1 MKEFIEDV
9 SNRKNVKRKD
19 LLEKDILI
27 HKILLDLSKD
37 DFFSKNLAFK
47 GGTCLIKCYLGY
59 YRFSEDI
66 DFTWIDQSIFKDQS
80 GKQIRKII
88 SDLKD
93 ELGKLFENISNDR
106 GMDFVLDKD
115 NKKYMEFGGG
125 NKFVTFKIWYKS
137 EILKESSFIK
147 IQINFV
153 EDIKFKISKK
163 NVGCLLKDKDDK
175 ELEVL
180 YEEDYKDYTAN
191 ITLYTY
197 DVKEILCEKVRAIL
211 TRRGIKARDFVDIYL
226 ICLSFNL
233 NVKDFRQEIIDKT
246 RFMIE
251 TYKKY
256 QENIVKK
263 IKLLPSEDFFQ
274 WGAEKDFLLEE
285 IEEKQFN
292 ISVKQ
297 LQTFL
302 KEIAKE
308 FA

>member
-163 NVGCLLKDKDDK
+163 NVGCLLDTKNDK

-180 YEEDYKDYTAN
+180 YEEDFTDYVVDV
-191 ITLYTY
+191 ILYAY

-211 TRRGIKARDFVDIYL
+211 TRRGIKARDFVDIFL
-226 ICLSFNL
+226 ISLKFNL
-233 NVKDFRQEIIDKT
+233 KVQDFKQEIIEK
-246 RFMIE
+246 IE
-251 TYKKY
+251 LMLGIYQKY
-256 QENIVKK
+256 QDNLVEK
-263 IKLLPSEDFFQ
+263 IKLLDSNDLFE
-274 WGAEKDFLLEE
+274 WGAEKELLLKD
-285 IEEKQFN
+285 IDEKQLNRFVN
-292 ISVKQ
+292 IFQ
-297 LQTFL
+297 EFL
-302 KEIAKE
+302 KEIVKK
-308 FA
+308 FI

>member
-115 NKKYMEFGGG
+115 NKKYMEYE
-125 NKFVTFKIWYKS
+125 KF
-137 EILKESSFIK
+137 
-147 IQINFV
+147 
-153 EDIKFKISKK
+153 
-163 NVGCLLKDKDDK
+163 
-175 ELEVL
+175 
-180 YEEDYKDYTAN
+180 
-191 ITLYTY
+191 
-197 DVKEILCEKVRAIL
+197 
-211 TRRGIKARDFVDIYL
+211 
-226 ICLSFNL
+226 
-233 NVKDFRQEIIDKT
+233 
-246 RFMIE
+246 
-251 TYKKY
+251 
-256 QENIVKK
+256 
-263 IKLLPSEDFFQ
+263 
-274 WGAEKDFLLEE
+274 
-285 IEEKQFN
+285 
-292 ISVKQ
+292 
-297 LQTFL
+297 
-302 KEIAKE
+302 
-308 FA
+308 